1 MKKEYFAMEKIPA
14 ARRRKGKSPR
24 PEHRP
29 GRFTMPFIK
38 EILTTTLTHPKV
50 THTAFGSPEYRPSA
64 PLVFPKAANGV
75 LMPIGGINLPKT

>member
-1 MKKEYFAMEKIPA
+1 
-14 ARRRKGKSPR
+14 
-24 PEHRP
+24 
-29 GRFTMPFIK
+29 MPFIK

-64 PLVFPKAANGV
+64 PLVCPKAANGV